1 MYYSSFKESLKVK
14 ESVNLIYRLVLKY
27 DEWSCRRI

>member
-1 MYYSSFKESLKVK
+1 MSYSPFKESLKVK

-27 DEWSCRRI
+27 DEW